1 MTSLLLIISFLLHV
15 IMLIAIFQLY
25 RQIEQLK
32 QEKNESIETTM
43 QQFINE
49 IKVENHQLQQQLS
62 QTSRPSSSF
71 SPVEQGET
79 TTHSDNKELNE
90 KHPKNDQT
98 TNDELIDI
106 TDMKQEKMEL
116 SLEGK
121 ILQLHEAGYNV
132 EQIAEQLTCGKTEV
146 ELILNLQQQLRQ
158 KT

>member
-49 IKVENHQLQQQLS
+49 IKAENHQLQQQLS

-71 SPVEQGET
+71 SPVELGET

-98 TNDELIDI
+98 INDEL

-121 ILQLHEAGYNV
+121 ILQLHETGYNV